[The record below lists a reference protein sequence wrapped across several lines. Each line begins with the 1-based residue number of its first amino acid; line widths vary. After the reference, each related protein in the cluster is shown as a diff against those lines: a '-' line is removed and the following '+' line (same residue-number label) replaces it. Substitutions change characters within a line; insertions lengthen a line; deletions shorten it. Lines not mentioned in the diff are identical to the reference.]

1 MQAALVV
8 GLVELL
14 EGLVE
19 ALVGGLV
26 VATGVLSLPALDAEV
41 LLEVGVEVHAQL
53 QAVDQLRD
61 LGLVFDLLPL
71 LELVQLVGQG
81 LGDLLHVDL
90 LERELLI
97 LLVAVFLFIFVVV
110 AVLLGFLELLVLL
123 LVLLRS
129 FVVQLRQL
137 VGGTGVDLGRATRE
151 SVTPTRNG
159 TRHCITVHAFWLSLL
174 TRNHSPDCTHF
185 SSFSTKPCEL
195 ASLRK
200 SCRSFEQKMLSL
212 ANPRVYA

>member
-1 MQAALVV
+1 MNM
-8 GLVELL
+8 LVELL

-19 ALVGGLV
+19 ALVGGLAVVGV
-26 VATGVLSLPALDAEV
+26 VAIGVLSLPALDAEV

-53 QAVDQLRD
+53 QTVDQLRD
-61 LGLVFDLLPL
+61 LGLVLDLLPL

-97 LLVAVFLFIFVVV
+97 LFVAVFISIFVV
-110 AVLLGFLELLVLL
+110 AVLFGFLELLLLL

-137 VGGTGVDLGRATRE
+137 VGGTGVDLSGGTRE
-151 SVTPTRNG
+151 LVTRTRNARTQNETLHYRPRLLALLIDAEPQSG
-159 TRHCITVHAFWLSLL
+159 LHPLLLVLHEALRVGILSQVL
-174 TRNHSPDCTHF
+174 
-185 SSFSTKPCEL
+185 SFV
-195 ASLRK
+195 R
-200 SCRSFEQKMLSL
+200 QK
-212 ANPRVYA
+212 R